1 MKPKTHAFA
10 MDEYRSGSCASAE
23 KPWKY
28 APGVTPCTTT
38 LKKYPPAIPATL
50 TSETRNTPT
59 VDAAKSR
66 GVTRRCTGF
75 TAMTSMAAISSRIF
89 REPRSAV
96 IAEPPA
102 PAISSA
108 VATGEASRTM
118 ARTIAAPVA
127 DSAPSCRFSVPT
139 CNAMTAPNGMAINT
153 LGNVQTLA
161 MNQHCSRYSRHQ
173 RFTSQARRSPSSEM
187 AKRFPDSLMTNWTLP
202 IIRALHRHDGVGSVV
217 ADAFGFEAAVFSFD
231 EIALDLGLLGREL
244 VHPDRPA
251 SPTGEELTNDRVVG
265 CDHLVLRRELH
276 EPGAEQHADVVGGAH
291 HRRDVVRDDEEGR
304 TDLFLD
310 LARQFVEVRH
320 AHWVET
326 GVRLVEQH
334 DLGVHDEGT
343 SEAGPLAHAT

>member
-59 VDAAKSR
+59 VDAANSR

-75 TAMTSMAAISSRIF
+75 TAMTSMAAISSRIL

-102 PAISSA
+102 PGISSA

-118 ARTIAAPVA
+118 ASTIAAPVA

-139 CNAMTAPNGMAINT
+139 CKAMTAPKGMAINT
-153 LGNVQTLA
+153 LGNVHTLA

-173 RFTSQARRSPSSEM
+173 CFTSQARRRPSSEI
-187 AKRFPDSLMTNWTLP
+187 AKRLPDSRTTNCTFE
-202 IIRALHRHDGVGSVV
+202 ITSSSYGHDCVGVVV
-217 ADAFGFEAAVFSFD
+217 ADAFSGEPAIFSLD
-231 EIALDLGLLGREL
+231 ELALDVRLFGGEL
-244 VHPDRPA
+244 VHADRAPSA
-251 SPTGEELTNDRVVG
+251 AGEEL
-265 CDHLVLRRELH
+265 
-276 EPGAEQHADVVGGAH
+276 
-291 HRRDVVRDDEEGR
+291 
-304 TDLFLD
+304 
-310 LARQFVEVRH
+310 
-320 AHWVET
+320 
-326 GVRLVEQH
+326 
-334 DLGVHDEGT
+334 
-343 SEAGPLAHAT
+343 